1 MNGFDLIAQ
10 CLKEEGVDWMG
21 CFPANALIEAA
32 ARVGIRPIV
41 FRQERGG
48 INAADGYARQM
59 GGRRVGVFASQ
70 SGPGVENS
78 FGAIAQAWGD
88 AVPLL
93 FLPGGAGTGSYDIK
107 PNFSA
112 IQNYS
117 SVSKL
122 AISIDQIGQTTR
134 EMRRA
139 FHALKHGR
147 PGPVVVE
154 MHGDVLGREV
164 PDQIAPYK
172 SPKQVK
178 AQPSRTDVKD
188 AVSQLLSANT
198 PVIWAGQGVLYAGAS
213 EELQELANLTQ
224 VPVITTMQAKS
235 AFPDEHPLA
244 LGSANRTAP
253 KAVYQWLG
261 SSDTVLA
268 IGSGLTRTGFGLEIP
283 AGKFLIHSTN
293 NAEDINKDYET
304 DIGLL
309 GDAKLTLSALI
320 EEVKAQAGDNGRATD
335 TELQNSIARTK
346 RDWLNEWEPIL
357 TSNEQP
363 INPYRVINEINAV
376 VDHEKSV
383 VTHDAGNPRDQI
395 MPFYRSSKPYGYIG
409 WGKTTH
415 LGYGLP
421 LAIGAKIADP
431 SKFCM
436 NFMGDLAFGHT
447 GMEIETAVRANVP
460 ITTVI
465 VNNKTM
471 GGYDTK
477 MPVAMKEYGVGN
489 QSGDY
494 ADMAKAMGAVSMR
507 IDDPRELNHALKQ
520 AQQENDEGNVVVV
533 EVMTRQDVRFS
544 QYPELLNG
552 SK

>member
-1 MNGFDLIAQ
+1 MNGFDLIAE
-10 CLKEEGVDWMG
+10 CLKDEGVEWMA
-21 CFPANALIEAA
+21 CFPANSLIEAA

-59 GGRRVGVFASQ
+59 GGKQVGVFASQ

-112 IQNYS
+112 ARNYAN
-117 SVSKL
+117 VSKL
-122 AISIDQIGQTTR
+122 AISIDQISQTTR

-139 FHALKHGR
+139 FHTLKNGR

-154 MHGDVLGREV
+154 MHGDVLSQEV
-164 PDQIAPYK
+164 PAGIQPYQ
-172 SPKQVK
+172 SPLPLKT
-178 AQPSRTDVKD
+178 QPNANDIKD
-188 AVSQLLSANT
+188 TVTQLLSSEN
-198 PVIWAGQGVLYAGAS
+198 PVIWAGQGVLYAGAT
-213 EELQELANLTQ
+213 EELRTLVDFTQ
-224 VPVITTMQAKS
+224 IPIITTMQAKS
-235 AFPDEHPLA
+235 AFPDDHPLA

-253 KAVYQWLG
+253 RTVYQWLG
-261 SSDTVLA
+261 TADTVFA
-268 IGSGLTRTGFGLEIP
+268 IGSGLTRTTFGLEIP

-293 NAEDINKDYET
+293 HADDINKDY
-304 DIGLL
+304 DAQIGLL
-309 GDAKLTLSALI
+309 GDAKLMLTAMI
-320 EEVKAQAGDNGRATD
+320 EEVKAQIGDNGKATD
-335 TELQNSIARTK
+335 TVLTSAIAK
-346 RDWLNEWEPIL
+346 SKADWLNDWKALL
-357 TSNEQP
+357 TADEVP
-363 INPYRVINEINAV
+363 INPYRVIHEINATI
-376 VDHEKSV
+376 DHANSV

-395 MPFYRSSKPYGYIG
+395 MPFYKATNPHGYIG

-415 LGYGLP
+415 LGYGIP
-421 LAIGAKIADP
+421 LTVGAKIANP
-431 SKFCM
+431 EKFCM

-447 GMEIETAVRANVP
+447 GMEIETAVRAEVP

-465 VNNKTM
+465 VNNLTM

-477 MPVAMKEYGVGN
+477 MPVAMREYGVGN

-494 ADMAKAMGAVSMR
+494 ADMAKAMGAVGTR
-507 IDDPRELNHALKQ
+507 IEKPEELNQALVQ
-520 AQQENDEGNVVVV
+520 AQRENAAGKVVVI
-533 EVMTRQDVRFS
+533 EVMTRQETRFS
-544 QYPELLNG
+544 QYPALLNG
-552 SK
+552 PR